1 VFNYPENRR
10 ISMKSHTAQAVYGT
24 IGAVTFGLAMNA
36 TTVQA
41 QIIATPTGD
50 PGATGTIITP
60 INTQIDIT
68 GGTQAGSALFHSFTQ
83 FDVSKG
89 QTANFQTPA
98 DIQNV
103 LTRVTN
109 GVPSTID
116 GTLQLSGA
124 KANLYFM
131 NPAGIVFGPNVNLN
145 LPASFVA
152 TTADS
157 IGYDWTI
164 KQNAWSDSH
173 RSFNATGENT
183 FDHPFGTDPNPG
195 GIRLVF
201 NDPANVGQIINS
213 GNLSLQKDTSLSLI
227 GGSITS
233 TTDINTPSSVLI
245 QSVLPISNW
254 SAKAS
259 GNTFE
264 RISPTSATGTIT
276 LGNINAL
283 GNTTIL
289 GNQIKTGNIN
299 SGGNTSIEGRTAIST
314 GNLTGPG
321 NPIGSYIILSAIDIT
336 TGTISTSGG
345 VSIDGSQA
353 QTVQTGN
360 ISAKNIGINTDE
372 SAAATS
378 ITTGHLKSDAT
389 LSNYIIIAGM
399 SGVIQ
404 PSGIELS
411 AGKIKVASIF
421 AKSIAEDPSTG
432 SVSIKAN
439 DSFQIT
445 DTILETADLG
455 RVRSDITSPNTTET
469 PISIAGSR
477 INITQ
482 PGTQWLEGTSLE
494 HDANNYVVYRL
505 NSDPEVRVDIIAVN
519 PQDGGLILK
528 NQATGEIIVGDNVI
542 IRSANVANP
551 SNISTTKGLVVGLD
565 PNQKSLAELTG
576 KLKRQFKEDSSTY
589 QVEEYRYGG
598 NHPARISVR
607 NPGFGPDKIDGPI
620 GTFIFLAPLNLK
632 SANPIGGPLPGS
644 VAHNPNIITAP
655 LPLSPDVQAAI
666 NQHNQKTAAITT
678 PAPTLTLVPATEST
692 PEPSA
697 PNFDRSS
704 ILNGTID
711 PTDTI
716 NLSAGAI
723 RGATINPGGLLKVEL
738 DTRNPEGILTRKVI
752 TK

>member
-1 VFNYPENRR
+1 
-10 ISMKSHTAQAVYGT
+10 MKNHTAQAVYGT

-41 QIIATPTGD
+41 QIVATPTGD
-50 PGATGTIITP
+50 PGATGTIVTP

-98 DIQNV
+98 DVQNV

-145 LPASFVA
+145 LPASFVT
-152 TTADS
+152 TTANS

-164 KQNAWSDSH
+164 EQNAWSGSS
-173 RSFNATGENT
+173 RAFNATGENT

-201 NDPANVGQIINS
+201 NDPANVGQIINF

-245 QSVLPISNW
+245 QSVPPISNW

-264 RISPTSATGTIT
+264 RISLTSATGTIT

-299 SGGNTSIEGRTAIST
+299 SVGNTNIEGRAAIST
-314 GNLTGPG
+314 GNLTGAG

-336 TGTISTSGG
+336 TGNISASGG

-360 ISAKNIGINTDE
+360 ISAQNIGINTDE
-372 SAAATS
+372 SAATTS

-389 LSNYIIIAGM
+389 LSNYIILPGM
-399 SGVIQ
+399 YGVIQ
-404 PSGIELS
+404 QSGIALS
-411 AGKIKVASIF
+411 AGKVKVASIF

-432 SVSIKAN
+432 MVSIKAT

-445 DTILETADLG
+445 DNISETADLG

-482 PGTQWLEGTSLE
+482 PGTQWIEGTSLE
-494 HDANNYVVYRL
+494 HDANDYVIYRL
-505 NSDPEVRVDIIAVN
+505 NSNPEVRVDIIAVN

-528 NQATGEIIVGDNVI
+528 NQATGEIIVGDKVI

-551 SNISTTKGLVVGLD
+551 SNISTTKGLIVGLD

-620 GTFIFLAPLNLK
+620 GTFIFLAPPNLK

-644 VAHNPNIITAP
+644 GAHNPNIITAP

-666 NQHNQKTAAITT
+666 DQHNQKTTAIATPTPSLT
-678 PAPTLTLVPATEST
+678 PAPT
-692 PEPSA
+692 PEPTSEPA
-697 PNFDRSS
+697 PKFDRSS

-723 RGATINPGGLLKVEL
+723 RGATINPGGLLKIEL
-738 DTRNPEGILTRKVI
+738 DTTNPEGILTRKI
-752 TK
+752 PTAADPK